1 MKLCP
6 QCDFIYEDDQSLC
19 DMDGKE
25 LVSGPAT
32 GIIEQSAAIPV
43 SLPPGSQSRRFA
55 FAAVAGIALTAL
67 LFVGYF
73 AQTHQSRSDI
83 ASQSSSQSI
92 PVAMTAQSSTP
103 DLASAPPAVPVE
115 PPLPE
120 QPSEQSAEQA
130 SSPSQNLAP
139 PSSSSSSSS
148 SSSLSS
154 SSAASFGRARLGS
167 SPVSAGGSPGKRAPV
182 IVRLSNGASIKA
194 DEAWETKEG
203 IWYRQAGMAT
213 FLKRSRVR
221 AIERPTYPQ
230 PRSKSG
236 AVNAADR
243 NQKSENVIAQNQP
256 RLGKPEVINV
266 KKESRVS
273 SFLKKTGRILKKPFK
288 F

>member
-6 QCDFIYEDDQSLC
+6 QCDFIYEDDQVFC

-25 LVSGPAT
+25 LVYGHAP
-32 GIIEQSAAIPV
+32 GIIEQNAAIPATV
-43 SLPPGSQSRRFA
+43 STRSQSRRFA
-55 FAAVAGIALTAL
+55 FAAVAGVALPAL

-73 AQTHQSRSDI
+73 ARTHQSRSGS
-83 ASQSSSQSI
+83 ANPSSNQST
-92 PVAMTAQSSTP
+92 PGATTAQSSTP
-103 DLASAPPAVPVE
+103 DLVSVPSAALAE

-120 QPSEQSAEQA
+120 QPPEQSAEQA
-130 SSPSQNLAP
+130 SSSSPNLAP
-139 PSSSSSSSS
+139 PGSSSSSSS

-154 SSAASFGRARLGS
+154 SSAASFRRARLGS
-167 SPVSAGGSPGKRAPV
+167 SPVSAGGSPGNRAPV

-194 DEAWETKEG
+194 DEAWERKEG
-203 IWYRQAGMAT
+203 IWYRQAGMVI
-213 FLKRSRVR
+213 FVKRSRVR
-221 AIERPTYPQ
+221 AIERLAYPQ

-236 AVNAADR
+236 VVNADER
-243 NQKSENVIAQNQP
+243 NQKSENFIAQNQP
-256 RLGKPEVINV
+256 RLGKPEIINV